1 MADVEVNCQVSCE
14 VCRQWDPG
22 STIRASEE
30 SVAAEVLNFAR
41 ACIGQHPRHE
51 AGGKLL
57 VTWEPLR

>member
-1 MADVEVNCQVSCE
+1 MADVEVNCQVSCQ
-14 VCRQWDPG
+14 VCHWDPG

-30 SVAAEVLNFAR
+30 RVAVEVLTFAR
-41 ACIGQHPRHE
+41 ACIGQHPGHG